1 MPTLHFITQDGHDIA
16 VQAQE
21 GCSVMEVAVANNVP
35 GIDAEC
41 GGACACA
48 TCHIYVDES
57 WAERLPAKSE
67 LEVKMLEFAVGQ
79 QPNSRLSCRIA
90 VGREIDGLVMRIPA
104 SQH

>member
-1 MPTLHFITQDGHDIA
+1 MPTIHFITQDGQDIA
-16 VQAQE
+16 VRAQ
-21 GCSVMEVAVANNVP
+21 GGSSVMEVAVANNVP

-57 WAERLPAKSE
+57 WVERLPVKSE
-67 LEVKMLEFAVGQ
+67 LEAKMLEFAVGQ
-79 QPNSRLSCRIA
+79 QSNSRLSCRIA
-90 VGREIDGLVMRIPA
+90 VGPEIDGLVMRIPA